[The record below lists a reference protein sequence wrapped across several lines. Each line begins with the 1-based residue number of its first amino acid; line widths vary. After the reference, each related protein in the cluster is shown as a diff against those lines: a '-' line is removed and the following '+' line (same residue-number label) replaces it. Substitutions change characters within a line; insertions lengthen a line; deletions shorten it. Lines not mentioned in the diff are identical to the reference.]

1 MTKRFVDNDEALRH
15 NAPPMAERPPKPTGA
30 ELNILHVLWAHGPRS
45 VREVQ
50 QELNRMKPTGYTSV
64 LKTMQIMLE
73 KGLLDRDD
81 SVRPQVYRARVSQER
96 TQKQFLS
103 EVVNQVY
110 GGSFSALV
118 MHAAGNHKLTPDDVA
133 AIETLLN
140 QLKKGRK

>member
-1 MTKRFVDNDEALRH
+1 
-15 NAPPMAERPPKPTGA
+15 MAERPPKPTGA
-30 ELNILHVLWAHGPRS
+30 ELNILHVLWAKGPQS
-45 VREVQ
+45 VRDVQ
-50 QELNRMKPTGYTSV
+50 QELNRTKPTGYTSV

-73 KGLLDRDD
+73 KGLVDRDD

-103 EVVNQVY
+103 EVLNQVY